1 MASSASMLGLTEPT
15 PCGSG
20 SDAKADVKGVGSP
33 ALAGTDSF
41 CRASTASH
49 DSGQTNLVS
58 SPSSDASEA
67 RSLDE
72 STYKECNE
80 AWEARVKVQFADLLG
95 LPKDDSGGR
104 ELVSRMIRMLLLCGY
119 DKEDLHPVLVQALA
133 LFDRVLP
140 CLPLNGALMAPLE
153 RTAIALLT
161 CFLAHAY
168 ILDETCPLKYWQSRI
183 YQDYCSLRDLNLAV
197 MKIMR
202 LLECML
208 HASPEAL
215 DAKRELLAPQ

>member
-1 MASSASMLGLTEPT
+1 M
-15 PCGSG
+15 
-20 SDAKADVKGVGSP
+20 
-33 ALAGTDSF
+33 AGTDSF

-49 DSGQTNLVS
+49 ASDQTNLVS
-58 SPSSDASEA
+58 SPSSDTSEA
-67 RSLDE
+67 LSLDE
-72 STYKECNE
+72 SILQECQEGNE

-95 LPKDDSGGR
+95 LPQDDSGGR
-104 ELVSRMIRMLLLCGY
+104 ELVSRMVRMLLLCGY
-119 DKEDLHPVLVQALA
+119 DAADLNPVFVHALA

-140 CLPLNGALMAPLE
+140 CLPLHGALMAPLE

-161 CFLAHAY
+161 CYLAHAY

>member
-1 MASSASMLGLTEPT
+1 
-15 PCGSG
+15 
-20 SDAKADVKGVGSP
+20 
-33 ALAGTDSF
+33 
-41 CRASTASH
+41 
-49 DSGQTNLVS
+49 VS
-58 SPSSDASEA
+58 SPSSDTSEA
-67 RSLDE
+67 RSLDVYLHTDVE

-80 AWEARVKVQFADLLG
+80 DWEARVKVQFADLLG
-95 LPKDDSGGR
+95 LPKEDSGGR
-104 ELVSRMIRMLLLCGY
+104 ELVSRMVRMLLLCGY
-119 DKEDLHPVLVQALA
+119 DAADLNPVFVHALA

-140 CLPLNGALMAPLE
+140 SLPLHGALMAPLE

-161 CFLAHAY
+161 CYLAHAY

-215 DAKRELLAPQ
+215 DAKKELLAPQ